1 MANIL
6 SFVSGFSYLQMFC
19 LFQVPSSGRQAGSIK
34 QVYRVPDYLAKKFLS
49 ILICKC
55 SVCFIWHKAGIR
67 QVYRGQRLSG
77 KKISGNYLAILIC
90 KCSVCTMLASGRCT
104 EGSDYLAIRHTSPHS
119 PPLSMSKYPFN
130 HILHTI
136 INYSKTMW
144 VQNITA
150 AIMMFGGN
158 LQHPD
163 VQNTTFA
170 IQLLFSDQT

>member
-19 LFQVPSSGRQAGSIK
+19 LFHLVQVVGRLAASSRCTECPIIWQI
-34 QVYRVPDYLAKKFLS
+34 FLS

-77 KKISGNYLAILIC
+77 KFFLAIIIF

-119 PPLSMSKYPFN
+119 PPPSMSKYPFN

>member
-1 MANIL
+1 MPDYLANF
-6 SFVSGFSYLQMFC
+6 SVNSYLQMFC
-19 LFQVPSSGRQAGSIK
+19 LFHLAQGWHQAGVQRAAI
-34 QVYRVPDYLAKKFLS
+34 
-49 ILICKC
+49 
-55 SVCFIWHKAGIR
+55 IWQIFF
-67 QVYRGQRLSG
+67 
-77 KKISGNYLAILIC
+77 LAIIIF

-150 AIMMFGGN
+150 AIMMLGGISSIQMYRI
-158 LQHPD
+158 QHLLS
-163 VQNTTFA
+163 NYFSA
-170 IQLLFSDQT
+170 IKHRNKQTNKPTRKQANKHWNRIMSK

>member
-1 MANIL
+1 MTIYEPIDYRHAIAISHKTSHGQYFEFCFRLFLFANVL
-6 SFVSGFSYLQMFC
+6 SVSFGTRLA
-19 LFQVPSSGRQAGSIK
+19 SGRCTEGS
-34 QVYRVPDYLAKKFLS
+34 DYLANF
-49 ILICKC
+49 
-55 SVCFIWHKAGIR
+55 F
-67 QVYRGQRLSG
+67 
-77 KKISGNYLAILIC
+77 LAIIIF

-104 EGSDYLAIRHTSPHS
+104 DGSDYLAIRHTSPHS
-119 PPLSMSKYPFN
+119 PPPSMSKYPFN